1 MARISKYPILKE
13 VYEKI
18 FDLFLETFLQL
29 RSKKRVANFFDE
41 FLTPTEQIMLAKRMA
56 ISLLLAKNYNYQDI
70 SDILKVSNGTIAE
83 VSMQYWYGKYL
94 KSVALQLAEKDEL
107 KDFWLDVAEMVTSV
121 GMVGR
126 KGTGGWRYLNNEI
139 KKRQQKNP
147 F

>member
-70 SDILKVSNGTIAE
+70 SNILKVSNGTIAE
-83 VSMQYWYGKYL
+83 VSMQYRYGKYL

>member
-139 KKRQQKNP
+139 KKRNLN
-147 F
+147 

>member
-1 MARISKYPILKE
+1 M
-13 VYEKI
+13 
-18 FDLFLETFLQL
+18 
-29 RSKKRVANFFDE
+29 ANFFDE

>member
-13 VYEKI
+13 VYEKV

>member
-13 VYEKI
+13 VYEKV

-56 ISLLLAKNYNYQDI
+56 ISLLLVKNYNYQDI
-70 SDILKVSNGTIAE
+70 SGILKVSNGTIAE
-83 VSMQYWYGKYL
+83 VSMQYRYGKYL

>member
-121 GMVGR
+121 G
-126 KGTGGWRYLNNEI
+126 
-139 KKRQQKNP
+139 
-147 F
+147 